1 MKIALI
7 ILAVFLAVVA
17 CVLIIGALL
26 SRQHRVS
33 RSISLHRPPHEVHSV
48 VRDFASA
55 PEWRPNLLRVEPLE
69 PFDGRLRFREV
80 AKGESVTYEVMEEV
94 ADEKLVTRIVDRDL
108 GYSGSWT
115 YAFSGTPGG
124 TLVRI
129 TENGEVS
136 NILFRFLSR
145 FVFGHTS
152 TMDAYLT
159 ALGRKF
165 GEKVTP
171 E

>member
-1 MKIALI
+1 
-7 ILAVFLAVVA
+7 
-17 CVLIIGALL
+17 
-26 SRQHRVS
+26 
-33 RSISLHRPPHEVHSV
+33 
-48 VRDFASA
+48 
-55 PEWRPNLLRVEPLE
+55 
-69 PFDGRLRFREV
+69 
-80 AKGESVTYEVMEEV
+80 MEEV
-94 ADEKLVTRIVDRDL
+94 ADEKLVARIVDRDL

-115 YAFSGTPGG
+115 YAFSDTPGG
-124 TLVRI
+124 TLVSI

-136 NILFRFLSR
+136 NILFRFLAR

-159 ALGRKF
+159 ALGGKF